1 MTWRF
6 GTNQHGLKRAQL
18 FVVSDNTVFKELYRK
33 IRRLVNTGSAM
44 RSDHR
49 DFDVKVLISY
59 TRSRKLE
66 WHKVLRQ
73 NPEPEAGFML
83 AVQARRHVPRT

>member
-44 RSDHR
+44 RSDHSGL
-49 DFDVKVLISY
+49 DVKVLISY
-59 TRSRKLE
+59 TGQGSSSGIKC
-66 WHKVLRQ
+66 
-73 NPEPEAGFML
+73 
-83 AVQARRHVPRT
+83 

>member
-18 FVVSDNTVFKELYRK
+18 LVVSDNTVFKELYRK

-44 RSDHR
+44 RSDR
-49 DFDVKVLISY
+49 DLDVKVLISY